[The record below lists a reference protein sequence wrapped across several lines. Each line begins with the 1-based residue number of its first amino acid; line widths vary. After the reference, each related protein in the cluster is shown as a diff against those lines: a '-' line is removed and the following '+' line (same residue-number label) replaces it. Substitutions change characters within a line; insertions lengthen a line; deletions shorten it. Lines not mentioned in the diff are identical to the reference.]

1 MLRGAMSLTLP
12 KNLGAFSS
20 VLGLRP
26 RHLCFRVDLF
36 SQSSSSVNEKGGAC
50 RAAVRS
56 LRARLRTCHGA
67 VLHGQIIFRT
77 AERAPRDAPSLT
89 SSAQQ
94 EGVSQSKAALS
105 THCSGGWQSRCVV
118 QTLFPSLSMHLYSSH
133 RHCHLFL
140 VASPMQMG
148 AISWFQ
154 CSASAV
160 SAASPQPFSR

>member
-1 MLRGAMSLTLP
+1 MSLSHCRST
-12 KNLGAFSS
+12 S
-20 VLGLRP
+20 VRSRASWLRP
-26 RHLCFRVDLF
+26 RHLCFGVDLF
-36 SQSSSSVNEKGGAC
+36 SQSSSSVNEFGGAC

-67 VLHGQIIFRT
+67 VLHGQIIFRN
-77 AERAPRDAPSLT
+77 AERAHRDAPSLT

-105 THCSGGWQSRCVV
+105 AHCSGGWQSRCVV
-118 QTLFPSLSMHLYSSH
+118 QTLFPSLSMHLDSSH
-133 RHCHLFL
+133 RPPCHLFL

-148 AISWFQ
+148 AISWVQ

-160 SAASPQPFSR
+160 SAALPQPFSR